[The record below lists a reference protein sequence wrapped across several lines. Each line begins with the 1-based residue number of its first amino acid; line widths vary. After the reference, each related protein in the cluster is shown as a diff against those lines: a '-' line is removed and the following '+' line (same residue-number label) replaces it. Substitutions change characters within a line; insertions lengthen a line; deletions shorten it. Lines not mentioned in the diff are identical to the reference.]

1 MKRFLS
7 QSLTILGWLLVGFG
21 VGVLI
26 TEVTELSGA
35 QYALMMIGT
44 LVLGGFLIGIGI
56 LRISAKKKE
65 KKEEKELS
73 V

>member
-26 TEVTELSGA
+26 TEATKLSEA